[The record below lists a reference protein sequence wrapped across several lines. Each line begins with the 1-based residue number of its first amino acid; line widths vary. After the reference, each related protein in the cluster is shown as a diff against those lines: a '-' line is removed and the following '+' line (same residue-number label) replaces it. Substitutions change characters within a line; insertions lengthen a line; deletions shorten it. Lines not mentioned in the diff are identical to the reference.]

1 MIIFSH
7 LFTENCESPSETDES
22 GSDDADS
29 RMRIGDSQLRALL
42 DAYAKNRQ
50 PTKTTRQQLS
60 EITGLKSRTIQI
72 WFQSKRSKDK
82 EIAKRNLRNK
92 KMMSEDCIDK
102 RSTKNYTHYQCESSQ
117 SSSGLHSGA
126 KQEEN
131 SFQPDQRIDST
142 SGNYSS
148 VNFDSYQLYCPLD
161 YLVPNEMPPN
171 VDLSSADLCNGE
183 VISGRLKHGNGA
195 YEARANFNNAQN
207 MNWLS
212 V

>member
-1 MIIFSH
+1 M
-7 LFTENCESPSETDES
+7 FTENCESPSETDES
-22 GSDDADS
+22 GSDDADP
-29 RMRIGDSQLRALL
+29 RMRIGDSQLRTLL
-42 DAYAKNRQ
+42 DAYAKNRR

-82 EIAKRNLRNK
+82 EIERRNLRNK
-92 KMMSEDCIDK
+92 KIMSENGIDN
-102 RSTKNYTHYQCESSQ
+102 RSTQNYTQFQCESSQ
-117 SSSGLHSGA
+117 SSSSVHPGA
-126 KQEEN
+126 KHEDTH
-131 SFQPDQRIDST
+131 FQPERHIEST
-142 SGNYSS
+142 AGTYSS
-148 VNFDSYQLYCPLD
+148 TCINFDSYQLYCPLD

-195 YEARANFNNAQN
+195 YEARAHFNNTHN
-207 MNWLS
+207 INWLS

>member
-1 MIIFSH
+1 M
-7 LFTENCESPSETDES
+7 FTENCDSPSETDES
-22 GSDDADS
+22 GSDDADP
-29 RMRIGDSQLRALL
+29 RMRICDLQLRTLL
-42 DAYAKNRQ
+42 DAYAKNRR
-50 PTKTTRQQLS
+50 PTKNTRQQLS

-92 KMMSEDCIDK
+92 KMMSEDCIDNI
-102 RSTKNYTHYQCESSQ
+102 STQKYSNFQCESLQ
-117 SSSGLHSGA
+117 SSTGLRP
-126 KQEEN
+126 EN
-131 SFQPDQRIDST
+131 KHEDNDFQQDQHIVST
-142 SGNYSS
+142 TGNISCI
-148 VNFDSYQLYCPLD
+148 NFDFYQLYCPLD

-183 VISGRLKHGNGA
+183 VISGRLKQGNGA
-195 YEARANFNNAQN
+195 YEARAHFNYTQN